1 MFRVTVKTQHNTKIP
16 ALMLLMLISKIFGL
30 RLNVGCKKMKNITNK
45 VSSIVFGFIVTG
57 TSAYTQASITA
68 KTPDITS
75 AMYSIETPYT
85 ISKVRAANQN
95 SGSYIVGSS
104 YEGTIL
110 AVNYDGKV
118 LWENKLSGFM
128 NHDVWTQDITGD
140 GNDEVFTANAD
151 GHIYCLSD
159 KGKLKW
165 SFKVNDAPMYSVT
178 TITKDNI
185 PYVVAGGFDNNF
197 YYLDTQG
204 KLIKTIA
211 SSSYSIE
218 KSRVNKATKDNP
230 KARSQPA
237 ERHSVNFLRTIKQAD
252 GDEFLAVQG
261 VVNSMQGAGAIYLF
275 KPLAD
280 KPMISSKLKASR
292 SPVGDLRVVDINGD
306 GDQELLFG
314 STKMKSQGIALFDP
328 KTKSQT
334 AIPLKKISPLF
345 GKFGYRVAQTSLID
359 YQGKKSIFILY
370 GNSLAIIPAN
380 MEKTKGIVATGK
392 YSYNDMWKDPATNKI
407 ILASSQSGGSSIHV
421 LDFDNKDWKNQF
433 ENLTPPGKI
442 TSILH
447 NIDKANQQL
456 KAYQETKYDHKP
468 LPVYLMSDVNKTA
481 KKVVKVIT
489 KEYDSPIFLDSG
501 NLGTEKWDRT
511 TIPNKVY
518 QKKRDRRQKYDLS
531 QQQILSKAKKLYRGD
546 VGAAY
551 WGGHGNDPYYRSLDT
566 HIKTLKVADG
576 KKSVLIFPEVAHY
589 DKDFEVMLDDFMF
602 PLAEASKNL
611 NGMIFL
617 RNKHTFWQS
626 MIYKRGWSRLLSG
639 EFADVFIPAME
650 ETTDKSMEL
659 SIAARTGLWASGAVN
674 NWGARLARD
683 NTSYDRL
690 RQHSHQMLPN
700 HALRQYIYSVANGA
714 TYINNFVVDQTHM
727 KTFWDL
733 IGKGALYVPKPHEI
747 LSYSPVNIGM
757 LPPDDHYL
765 DEGSNVK
772 TTSLFDQK
780 VEDENPMVFSR
791 LNGSWPGA
799 PVTEWDF
806 SRYAAGVKERRL
818 GFLPEYPN
826 GLVLITPPQEGMF
839 ADDNAARGALVDH
852 LHPIYKNIMQE
863 YLTDGRDYVSVDGKQ
878 RFPAKE
884 FYKTVEKSIKEKS
897 KLLPITVKGNVAW
910 VVAQTSPTN
919 LRLTLI
925 DGGYINPQ
933 SALAEVTFNTISPK
947 AIKDI
952 LAGDEFKPVNGKL
965 NVQLPTGGFRF
976 FDITLDKPIT
986 DSLND

>member
-1 MFRVTVKTQHNTKIP
+1 MKTIISKMSFLVISTLVTSACTVASPSRVTSDV
-16 ALMLLMLISKIFGL
+16 
-30 RLNVGCKKMKNITNK
+30 
-45 VSSIVFGFIVTG
+45 
-57 TSAYTQASITA
+57 TSAL
-68 KTPDITS
+68 
-75 AMYSIETPYT
+75 YSIETPYT
-85 ISKVRAANQN
+85 ISKVRSANQK

-104 YEGTIL
+104 YEGTLL
-110 AVNYDGKV
+110 AVDYDGKV

-140 GNDEVFTANAD
+140 GNDEVLTANAD
-151 GHIYCLSD
+151 GHVYCLSD

-178 TITKDNI
+178 TIKKDNTS
-185 PYVVAGGFDNNF
+185 YVVAGGFDNNF

-204 KLIKTIA
+204 KLIKTIS

-218 KSRVNKATKDNP
+218 KARPNKATKDNP

-237 ERHSVNFLRTIKQAD
+237 KRHSINFLRALKQAD
-252 GDEFLAVQG
+252 GSEVLAVQG

-280 KPMISSKLKASR
+280 KPFDSNSLKSMR
-292 SPVGDLRVVDINGD
+292 SPIGDLRVVDVNDD
-306 GDQELLFG
+306 GNQELLLG
-314 STKMKSQGIALFDP
+314 STKMQSQGIALYDP
-328 KTKSQT
+328 KTKSQKV
-334 AIPLKKISPLF
+334 ISLKKISPIF
-345 GKFGYRVAQTSLID
+345 SKFGYRIAQTEVVE
-359 YQGKKSIFILY
+359 YQGEKSIFILY
-370 GNSLAIIPAN
+370 GNSLTIIPAN
-380 MEKTKGIVATGK
+380 MKKAKSSVVTGK

-407 ILASSQSGGSSIHV
+407 ILASSQSGGSSIHI
-421 LDFDNKDWKNQF
+421 LDIAKNDWDKQF
-433 ENLTPPGKI
+433 ENLNPPGKI
-442 TSILH
+442 SAILK
-447 NIDKANQQL
+447 NIDKVNQQL
-456 KAYQETKYDHKP
+456 THYQETKYKHKP
-468 LPVYLMSDVNKTA
+468 LPVYLMSDVNKTS
-481 KKVVKVIT
+481 KRVVKQIT
-489 KEYDSPIFLDSG
+489 NEYDSPIFLDSG
-501 NLGTEKWDRT
+501 NLGTEKWDRSI
-511 TIPNKVY
+511 IPTKVY
-518 QKKRDRRQKYDLS
+518 QKKRDRRKKYNLS
-531 QQQILSKAKKLYRGD
+531 QKQILAKAKKLYRGD

-589 DKDFEVMLDDFMF
+589 DKDFEIMLEDFMF
-602 PLAEASKNL
+602 PLAEAAQEL
-611 NGMIFL
+611 NGNLFL

-626 MIYKRGWSRLLSG
+626 MIYKKGWSRLVSG
-639 EFADVFIPAME
+639 EFADVFVPAME
-650 ETTDKSMEL
+650 ETSDKSMEL
-659 SIAARTGLWASGAVN
+659 SVAARTGIWASGAVN

-780 VEDENPMVFSR
+780 VEDENPLVFSR

-826 GLVLITPPQEGMF
+826 GLVLITPPQKGVF
-839 ADDNAARGALVDH
+839 ADNKAVRGALVDH
-852 LHPIYKNIMQE
+852 LHPIYKNIMEE
-863 YLTDGRDYVSVDGKQ
+863 YLTDGRDYVSADGKK

-919 LRLTLI
+919 LRLTLV

-933 SALAEVTFNTISPK
+933 SAIAEVTFNTIAPTE
-947 AIKDI
+947 IRDI
-952 LAGDEFKPVNGKL
+952 LAGDEFKMVNGTL

-976 FDITLDKPIT
+976 IDITLDKPLT
-986 DSLND
+986 D

>member
-1 MFRVTVKTQHNTKIP
+1 
-16 ALMLLMLISKIFGL
+16 ML
-30 RLNVGCKKMKNITNK
+30 KMKTIINK
-45 VSSIVFGFIVTG
+45 MSFLVLSTLV
-57 TSAYTQASITA
+57 TSACTVASPSRL
-68 KTPDITS
+68 TPDVTS
-75 AMYSIETPYT
+75 ALYSIETPYT
-85 ISKVRAANQN
+85 ISKVRSANQK

-104 YEGTIL
+104 YEGTLL
-110 AVNYDGKV
+110 AVDYDGKV
-118 LWENKLSGFM
+118 LWENKLSGYM
-128 NHDVWTQDITGD
+128 NHDVWTQDINGD
-140 GNDEVFTANAD
+140 GNDEILTANAD
-151 GHIYCLSD
+151 GHVYCLSD
-159 KGKLKW
+159 KGQLKW

-178 TITKDNI
+178 TIKKDNTS
-185 PYVVAGGFDNNF
+185 YVVAGGFDNNF

-211 SSSYSIE
+211 SSTYSIE
-218 KSRVNKATKDNP
+218 QARPNKATKDNP

-237 ERHSVNFLRTIKQAD
+237 KRHSINFLRSLKQAD
-252 GDEFLAVQG
+252 GSEILAVQG
-261 VVNSMQGAGAIYLF
+261 VVNSMQGTGAIYLF
-275 KPLAD
+275 NPLDD
-280 KPMISSKLKASR
+280 KPFVSNSLKATR
-292 SPVGDLRVVDINGD
+292 SPIGDLRVVDVNDD
-306 GDQELLFG
+306 GNQEILLG
-314 STKMKSQGIALFDP
+314 STKMQSQGIALYDP

-334 AIPLKKISPLF
+334 VISLKKLSPIF
-345 GKFGYRVAQTSLID
+345 AKFGYRVAQTELVE
-359 YQGKKSIFILY
+359 YQGEKSIFILY
-370 GNSLAIIPAN
+370 GNSLTIIPAT
-380 MEKTKGIVATGK
+380 MKKTKSSVVTGK
-392 YSYNDMWKDPATNKI
+392 YSFNDMWKDPATNKI

-421 LDFDNKDWKNQF
+421 LDLAKQGWDKQF
-433 ENLTPPGKI
+433 ENLNPPGKI
-442 TSILH
+442 TAILN
-447 NIDKANQQL
+447 NIDKVNQQL
-456 KAYQETKYDHKP
+456 THYQETKYNHKP
-468 LPVYLMSDVNKTA
+468 LPVYLMSDVNKTS
-481 KKVVKVIT
+481 KQVVKKIT

-501 NLGTEKWDRT
+501 NLGTEEWDRSI
-511 TIPNKVY
+511 IPTKVY
-518 QKKRDRRQKYDLS
+518 QKKRDRRKKYDLS
-531 QQQILSKAKKLYRGD
+531 QNEILEKAKKLYRGD

-589 DKDFEVMLDDFMF
+589 DKDFEIMLEDFMF
-602 PLAEASKNL
+602 PLAEAAQKL
-611 NGMIFL
+611 NGNLFL

-626 MIYKRGWSRLLSG
+626 MIYKKGWSRLLSG
-639 EFADVFIPAME
+639 EFADVFVPAME

-659 SIAARTGLWASGAVN
+659 SVAARTGLWASGSVN

-714 TYINNFVVDQTHM
+714 TYINNFPVDQAHM

-826 GLVLITPPQEGMF
+826 GLVLITPPQQGFF
-839 ADDNAARGALVDH
+839 ADHKAARGALVDH

-863 YLTDGRDYVSVDGKQ
+863 YLTDGREYVSADGKQ

-884 FYKTVEKSIKEKS
+884 FYKTVEKSIKDKS

-919 LRLTLI
+919 LRLTLV

-952 LAGDEFKPVNGKL
+952 LAGDEFKATNGKL
-965 NVQLPTGGFRF
+965 NIQLPTGGFRF
-976 FDITLDKPIT
+976 FDITLDKPLS
-986 DSLND
+986 D